1 MGTTSDLF
9 TSVELDRELRQQLL
23 LRLAALH
30 AQQPFAADDPRA
42 VVDRVAAHVT
52 ELGLES
58 VRIRGT
64 VSVSGAEV
72 DHVWLAV
79 AGQQPW
85 VLDASFPLLEPAF
98 AALLAGYVAG
108 TTSSAELAAL
118 ASTVGVDRRVVG
130 LIPPRAT
137 YRGQP
142 YWTARRN

>member
-9 TSVELDRELRQQLL
+9 TSVELDRDLRQQLL

-30 AQQPFAADDPRA
+30 AERPLAADDPRE
-42 VVDRVAAHVT
+42 VVARVSTPVSD
-52 ELGLES
+52 LGLEA

-64 VSVSGAEV
+64 VSVSGVEV

-108 TTSSAELAAL
+108 TTTSAELAAL
-118 ASTVGVDRRVVG
+118 ASRLGVDRRVVG
-130 LIPPRAT
+130 IIPPRTT